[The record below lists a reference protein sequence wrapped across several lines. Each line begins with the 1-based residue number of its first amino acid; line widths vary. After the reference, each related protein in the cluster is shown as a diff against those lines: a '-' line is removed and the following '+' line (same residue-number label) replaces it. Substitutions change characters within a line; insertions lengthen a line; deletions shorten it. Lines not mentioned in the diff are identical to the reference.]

1 VRFVACGNTMK
12 TLNWTAADMQ
22 AYAQVEEVGA
32 AVIMELQEK
41 GYAYLA
47 W

>member
-1 VRFVACGNTMK
+1 MH
-12 TLNWTAADMQ
+12 TLGWTAADMVE
-22 AYAQVEEVGA
+22 YATIEDVGA
-32 AVIMELQEK
+32 ATIMELQEK